1 MFSFQLSLPRLKNL
15 LKNTGLFQAFIA
27 TAAIAC
33 ITTAFASTPQ
43 PQNADLAI
51 IFPAQ
56 KDIRIAAGDV
66 SAPGRDAFLPASLV
80 KLVENSFKETSVGD
94 ALSMENEFTDW
105 TLVSARV
112 VPCSPLGVVPGS
124 EANVLCWPEVRLVW
138 QPILKDFRRYAA
150 ILPWF
155 ADDRAI
161 HALYD
166 VHPSIALAG
175 EPAIRAQQVLEKVK
189 AALERKPT
197 AAISLITSDELNE
210 FRAARDAVSDALMK
224 KALALRS
231 EKIAAKEYSKVG
243 ERPEFNT
250 QEESVKFIARMRN
263 FIAQTTSF
271 AALKEMTSFSL
282 PEGREPPQSDEW
294 VFLKYLKQNG
304 KMTQVDITVASA
316 IDGREL
322 INMGKSP
329 KASQMRDDPELHT
342 ALEGMNSRD
351 AEELKKHVLLS
362 PQELSA
368 KNEVI
373 NDRALSHVANTTCGS
388 CHKFNSLR
396 FDFHNLSYL
405 EDRTVSVSPRVKFDL
420 LRDMEWLEQRKQ
432 R

>member
-1 MFSFQLSLPRLKNL
+1 MFFFQLSLPRPTNFFK
-15 LKNTGLFQAFIA
+15 KTGLFQATTA
-27 TAAIAC
+27 AAAIAC
-33 ITTAFASTPQ
+33 ITTASASTAQ
-43 PQNADLAI
+43 LQNADLAI

-56 KDIRIAAGDV
+56 TDIRIAAGDV
-66 SAPGRDAFLPASLV
+66 SAPSRDAFLPAALV
-80 KLVENSFKETSVGD
+80 KLVEDSFKETSVGD
-94 ALSMENEFTDW
+94 AVSMENEFTDW

-112 VPCSPLGVVPGS
+112 VPCSPLGVVPGL
-124 EANVLCWPEVRLVW
+124 EANILCWPEVRLVW
-138 QPILKDFRRYAA
+138 QPILKNFRRYAV

-166 VHPSIALAG
+166 VHPSIVFAG

-189 AALERKPT
+189 AALERNPT
-197 AAISLITSDELNE
+197 AAISLITSDELIE
-210 FRAARDAVSDALMK
+210 FKAARDTVSDALMK

-231 EKIAAKEYSKVG
+231 EKIEAKEYAEVR

-250 QEESVKFIARMRN
+250 QDESAKFIARMKS
-263 FIAQTTSF
+263 FISQTTSF

-304 KMTQVDITVASA
+304 KMTQVDIAVASA

-322 INMGKSP
+322 INMGKAP
-329 KASQMRDDPELHT
+329 KASQMRDDPELHS
-342 ALEGMNSRD
+342 ALENMNTRD
-351 AEELKKHVLLS
+351 AEELKKRVLLS
-362 PQELSA
+362 PQESA
-368 KNEVI
+368 VKNEVI
-373 NDRALSHVANTTCGS
+373 NDRALSHVSNTTCGS

-405 EDRTVSVSPRVKFDL
+405 EDRTVSVSPRVKFDV
-420 LRDMEWLEQRKQ
+420 LRDMQWLEQRKQ

>member
-1 MFSFQLSLPRLKNL
+1 MFSFQLSLPRPKNFF
-15 LKNTGLFQAFIA
+15 KKTGLFQASTA
-27 TAAIAC
+27 SAAIAC
-33 ITTAFASTPQ
+33 ITTASASTAQ
-43 PQNADLAI
+43 LQNADLAI

-80 KLVENSFKETSVGD
+80 KLVEDSFKETSVGD
-94 ALSMENEFTDW
+94 AVSMENEFTDW

-124 EANVLCWPEVRLVW
+124 EANILCWPEVRLVW
-138 QPILKDFRRYAA
+138 QPILKDFRRYTA

-166 VHPSIALAG
+166 VHPSIVFAG
-175 EPAIRAQQVLEKVK
+175 EPAIRAQQLLEKVK
-189 AALERKPT
+189 AALERNPT

-210 FRAARDAVSDALMK
+210 FRAARDAVSDVLMK

-250 QEESVKFIARMRN
+250 QEESVKFISRMKN

-294 VFLKYLKQNG
+294 VFLKYLKQSG
-304 KMTQVDITVASA
+304 KMTQVDIIVASA

-322 INMGKSP
+322 INMGKAP

-342 ALEGMNSRD
+342 ALESMNSQD

-362 PQELSA
+362 PQELAA